1 MQQYRKQSKNK
12 KHYAQI
18 YLFFLQMVNILNF
31 LYSFSSTF
39 GQPNLLIVPS
49 SLSHNYLGLL
59 CSTYVTRGT
68 FSGFFIEGGLGNQT
82 LSPQKT
88 IVNGSVLYTLN
99 FAKRVKSL
107 NDLYNHDGVVTHT
120 EPDILECEVKWV
132 LGNSAVYKAS
142 GCNRILVELLRTL
155 RDDAIK
161 VLYSL
166 CQQIWKTQQWS

>member
-1 MQQYRKQSKNK
+1 MQQYRKQSKDK

-18 YLFFLQMVNILNF
+18 YLFFFVQMVNILNF

-39 GQPNLLIVPS
+39 GQPYLFIVPS

-59 CSTYVTRGT
+59 CSAYVTRGT

-107 NDLYNHDGVVTHT
+107 NDLYNHDGVVTHA
-120 EPDILECEVKWV
+120 EPDILDCEVKWA
-132 LGNSAVYKAS
+132 LGSITKNTAS
-142 GCNRILVELLRTL
+142 GCDGIPGKDEC
-155 RDDAIK
+155 
-161 VLYSL
+161 S
-166 CQQIWKTQQWS
+166 